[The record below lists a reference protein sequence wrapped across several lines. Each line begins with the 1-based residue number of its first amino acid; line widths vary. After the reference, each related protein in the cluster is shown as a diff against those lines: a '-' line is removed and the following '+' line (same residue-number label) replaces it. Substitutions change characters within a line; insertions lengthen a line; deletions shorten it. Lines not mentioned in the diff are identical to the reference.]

1 MSINRERTQKYWNP
15 VGVPHKNTKM
25 NTIILVIALLATLAL
40 AGLIFYLLVKR
51 YFENVQKER
60 LLQMKIDERRETL
73 KVVTPIRLQAYERM
87 ALFLERISPD
97 SLVLRCWQ
105 PGMDLKLLQG
115 VMTKNIRDEWEHNL
129 SQQVYLDAD
138 TWVHI
143 REAKDEMINL
153 VNSSAVTLTDTD
165 DPTRLAASIF
175 ASAAQQ
181 RPTDRA
187 LEMLHKEIN
196 ELF

>member
-1 MSINRERTQKYWNP
+1 M
-15 VGVPHKNTKM
+15 
-25 NTIILVIALLATLAL
+25 IIVVAMLATMAL
-40 AGLIFYLLVKR
+40 AGGVMYLLVKR
-51 YFENVQKER
+51 YFDNEQKER

-97 SLVLRCWQ
+97 SLVLRCYQ

-129 SQQVYLDAD
+129 SQQVYLAPG
-138 TWVHI
+138 TWARI
-143 REAKDEMINL
+143 REAKDEMVNL

-175 ASAAQQ
+175 ASAAKHL
-181 RPTDRA
+181 PTDKA
-187 LEMLHKEIN
+187 LEELHKEIN
-196 ELF
+196 ELFG

>member
-1 MSINRERTQKYWNP
+1 MIHYLITTLA
-15 VGVPHKNTKM
+15 V
-25 NTIILVIALLATLAL
+25 LATLAL
-40 AGLIFYLLVKR
+40 AGWIFYLLVKR
-51 YFENVQKER
+51 YFDNQQKER
-60 LLQMKIDERRETL
+60 LLQMKIDERRETF

-97 SLVLRCWQ
+97 SLVLRCYQ

-129 SQQVYLDAD
+129 SQQVYLDPAV
-138 TWVHI
+138 WARI

-175 ASAAQQ
+175 ASAAQHL
-181 RPTDRA
+181 PTDKA
-187 LEMLHKEIN
+187 LEELHREIN

>member
-1 MSINRERTQKYWNP
+1 M
-15 VGVPHKNTKM
+15 
-25 NTIILVIALLATLAL
+25 IIVVAMLATMAL
-40 AGLIFYLLVKR
+40 AGGMMYLLVKR
-51 YFENVQKER
+51 YFDNEQKER

-97 SLVLRCWQ
+97 SLVLRCYQ

-129 SQQVYLDAD
+129 SQQVYLAPG
-138 TWVHI
+138 TWARI
-143 REAKDEMINL
+143 REAKDEMVNL

-175 ASAAQQ
+175 ASAAKHL
-181 RPTDRA
+181 PTDKA
-187 LEMLHKEIN
+187 LEELHKEIN
-196 ELF
+196 ELFG

>member
-1 MSINRERTQKYWNP
+1 MIHYLITTLA
-15 VGVPHKNTKM
+15 V
-25 NTIILVIALLATLAL
+25 LATLAL
-40 AGLIFYLLVKR
+40 AGWIFYLLVKR
-51 YFENVQKER
+51 YFDNQQKER

-97 SLVLRCWQ
+97 SLVLRCYQ

-129 SQQVYLDAD
+129 SQQVYLDPA
-138 TWVHI
+138 TWARI

-175 ASAAQQ
+175 ASAAQHL
-181 RPTDRA
+181 PTDKA
-187 LEMLHKEIN
+187 LEELHKEIN

>member
-1 MSINRERTQKYWNP
+1 MIHYLITTLA
-15 VGVPHKNTKM
+15 V
-25 NTIILVIALLATLAL
+25 LATLAL
-40 AGLIFYLLVKR
+40 AGWIFYLLVKR
-51 YFENVQKER
+51 YFDNQQKER

-97 SLVLRCWQ
+97 SLVLRCYQ

-129 SQQVYLDAD
+129 SQQVYLDPA
-138 TWVHI
+138 TWARI

-175 ASAAQQ
+175 ASAAQHL
-181 RPTDRA
+181 PTDKT
-187 LEMLHKEIN
+187 LEELHKEIN

>member
-1 MSINRERTQKYWNP
+1 M
-15 VGVPHKNTKM
+15 
-25 NTIILVIALLATLAL
+25 LATLAL
-40 AGLIFYLLVKR
+40 AGVIFYLLVKR
-51 YFENVQKER
+51 YFDNQQKER

-97 SLVLRCWQ
+97 SLVLRCYQ
-105 PGMDLKLLQG
+105 PGMDLRLLQG

-129 SQQVYLDAD
+129 SQQVYLDPAV
-138 TWVHI
+138 WAHI

-175 ASAAQQ
+175 ASAAQHL
-181 RPTDRA
+181 PTDKA
-187 LEMLHKEIN
+187 LE
-196 ELF
+196 ELVNQA

>member
-1 MSINRERTQKYWNP
+1 MKIMTVFLVLVMP
-15 VGVPHKNTKM
+15 V
-25 NTIILVIALLATLAL
+25 ATLAL
-40 AGLIFYLLVKR
+40 AGWIFHLLVKR
-51 YFENVQKER
+51 YFDNQQKER

-97 SLVLRCWQ
+97 SLVLRCYQ

-129 SQQVYLDAD
+129 SQQVYIDIA
-138 TWVHI
+138 TWTRI

-175 ASAAQQ
+175 ASAAQHL
-181 RPTDRA
+181 PTDKA
-187 LEMLHKEIN
+187 LEELHKEIN